1 MKKIFLFFISCI
13 LFSCSKHTPNN
24 ITYLYIN
31 DYASS
36 ENNPIDSLIIYKDEP
51 FEKSLELYKETDSI
65 TKFVYPVMYLS
76 IFKLE
81 KEKFAIL
88 SDSVSTSFFK
98 FMPNGEYKKEHSIE
112 IPLGMRIIT
121 QQKDINKDGYKD
133 ILLTVSSGGSHGD
146 DVFLLFYD
154 PKNHNLIH
162 QKEIKLRNTKL
173 QDNTIISSTRFLNQT
188 YEIKGYSL
196 YLKEE
201 VHYLQ
206 GENDNKKVITKFN
219 QGKITSRDTLVIEVA
234 E

>member
-13 LFSCSKHTPNN
+13 LFSCSKHTRKN

-31 DYASS
+31 DYTST
-36 ENNPIDSLIIYKDEP
+36 ENNPVDSLMVYKDEP
-51 FEKSLELYKETDSI
+51 FEKSLELYKETDSV
-65 TKFVYPVMYLS
+65 TKFVYPVIYLS

-88 SDSVSTSFFK
+88 ADSVSTSFFK
-98 FMPNGEYKKEHSIE
+98 FMPNGEYKKEHTIE
-112 IPLGMRIIT
+112 IPISMNVIT

-133 ILLTVSSGGSHGD
+133 ILLTMSSGGSHGD
-146 DVFLLFYD
+146 DIFLLFYD
-154 PKNHNLIH
+154 PKNHNLKH
-162 QKEIKLRNTKL
+162 QKEIELRNTKL

-188 YEIKGYSL
+188 YEIKGYTLS
-196 YLKEE
+196 LKEE

-206 GENDNKKVITKFN
+206 DENDNKKVITKFD
-219 QGKITSRDTLVIEVA
+219 QGKIISRDTLILEGA

>member
-1 MKKIFLFFISCI
+1 MKKIFFLFI
-13 LFSCSKHTPNN
+13 LCVLLSCSKHTTND

-31 DYASS
+31 DYAFS
-36 ENNPIDSLIIYKDEP
+36 ENNPRDSLMVYKDAP
-51 FEKSLELYKETDSI
+51 FEKSLELYKETDSV
-65 TKFVYPVMYLS
+65 TKFVYPLIYMS

-81 KEKFAIL
+81 KQKFAIL
-88 SDSVSTSFFK
+88 ADSVSTSFFK
-98 FMPNGEYKKEHSIE
+98 FMPNGEYKKEHIIE
-112 IPLGMRIIT
+112 IPIGMNVVT

-133 ILLTVSSGGSHGD
+133 ILLTVSSGGSYGD

-162 QKEIKLRNTKL
+162 QKGIELRNTKL

-196 YLKEE
+196 SLKEE

-206 GENDNKKVITKFN
+206 NENDNKKVITKFDR
-219 QGKITSRDTLVIEVA
+219 GKITSRDTLIIEGA